1 MRRSNILVSLVSFL
15 CLTSCMSAPDT
26 PGNGVGSDS
35 RGVTTLAG
43 ATTRPLTLRTAI
55 GGQFVT
61 AEHGGGGD
69 VHASGP
75 AASTWETFTLIDLN
89 GGSLQDGDLV
99 HLKTLDGHFVC
110 AEGGGGPGSVVNATR
125 TKALDWETFRVV
137 KLYGTGAVN
146 DGDQI
151 DLQTKVAGTYVSAL
165 NGGGGG
171 VVSDRRVASGWE
183 AFFVGGGGGGGGQ
196 PSKTTEYAPY
206 FYTWGW
212 GSSSYAFRSLADMK
226 AKGGPSAATIA
237 FVLSNG
243 GCAAT
248 RDIQDH
254 LDDVHAFA
262 AAGGHLKASFGG
274 AAGTYLEYACS
285 SAGALAN
292 ALVGF
297 VDQTG
302 ITDLDFDLEQ
312 GSHSSNAALNGMR
325 AAALKQ
331 AQDQRNIRV
340 AFTLPVSPSGL
351 EPESIAI
358 LRAAIN
364 AGVRIS
370 FVNGMTMDYG
380 SGTDLGTTPI
390 RSIDSLAGQI
400 RSLLPQLS
408 LDQAYRMV
416 GATPMIGR
424 NDDGTTFT
432 LDNARALINHA
443 RQTRL
448 GLVSF
453 WAIQRD
459 EACPSSSDLDRC
471 SRVNTATFQFNTI
484 FAGVNNP

>member
-1 MRRSNILVSLVSFL
+1 VSA
-15 CLTSCMSAPDT
+15 TDT
-26 PGNGVGSDS
+26 PGNGEGSDTRAVAS
-35 RGVTTLAG
+35 LVG
-43 ATTRPLTLRTAI
+43 ATTRTLTLKTAI
-55 GGQFVT
+55 GGQFVS

-69 VHASGP
+69 VLANGP
-75 AASTWETFTLIDLN
+75 VASTWETFTLIDLN

-99 HLKTLDGHFVC
+99 NLKTLDGHFVC

-125 TKALDWETFRVV
+125 TKALDWETFRVT

-183 AFFVGGGGGGGGQ
+183 AFFVGGGGGNGGGGGGQ
-196 PSKTTEYAPY
+196 PSATTEYAPY

-212 GSSSYAFRSLADMK
+212 GSSSYAFRSLVEMK

-248 RDIQDH
+248 RDIQGH
-254 LDDVHAFA
+254 LDDVHAFV

-274 AAGTYLEYACS
+274 AAGTYLEYTCS
-285 SAGALAN
+285 SAGALAS
-292 ALVGF
+292 ALVAF

-302 ITDLDFDLEQ
+302 IADLDFDLEQ
-312 GSHSSNAALNGMR
+312 GSRSSNAALNGMR

-358 LRAAIN
+358 LRAAID

-400 RSLLPQLS
+400 RGLLPQLS

-443 RQTRL
+443 SQKKI

-459 EACPSSSDLDRC
+459 EACPSSGDLGRC
-471 SRVNTATFQFNTI
+471 SLVNSATFQFHTI
-484 FAGVNNP
+484 FAGVNHP